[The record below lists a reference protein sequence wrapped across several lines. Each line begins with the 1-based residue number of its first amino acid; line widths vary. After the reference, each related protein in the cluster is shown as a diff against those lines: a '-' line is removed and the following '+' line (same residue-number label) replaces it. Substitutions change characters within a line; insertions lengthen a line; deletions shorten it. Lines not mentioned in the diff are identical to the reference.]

1 MRMETPVPAPDSAVE
16 SPDKDRKSVH
26 NASSKVNLVIQR
38 MLFPLLESPM
48 RTHVLLDAEA
58 DQLELDL
65 MDQVGLHKPELV
77 DDQQS
82 FMQHIQSLLERYKR
96 GSDRRGCYK
105 SVAAGSVSQAG
116 P

>member
-1 MRMETPVPAPDSAVE
+1 MRMETPVPDSAVE

-48 RTHVLLDAEA
+48 RSHVVLDAEA

-65 MDQVGLHKPELV
+65 MDQVGLHKPGLV
-77 DDQQS
+77 DDPQS
-82 FMQHIQSLLERYKR
+82 FMQHIHSLLERYKQRTDGR
-96 GSDRRGCYK
+96 GQY
-105 SVAAGSVSQAG
+105 AAVGHG
-116 P
+116 